1 MLVFNQNYIAWSNM
15 DVDPG
20 FPQSNSGVWSLNT
33 FFFDVPL
40 QRDKIPLITR
50 ALPLAAIN
58 YQVQYEAVNR
68 FCHFVVVS
76 QDTKESWKQ
85 KYLTEGG
92 VFLFEGIEIRNEH

>member
-1 MLVFNQNYIAWSNM
+1 M

-68 FCHFVVVS
+68 FCHFVVVF

-92 VFLFEGIEIRNEH
+92 GIFVWRDRNKKWALKEVFIGR

>member
-1 MLVFNQNYIAWSNM
+1 M

-33 FFFDVPL
+33 FFDVPL
-40 QRDKIPLITR
+40 QRDKIPLITW

-68 FCHFVVVS
+68 FCHIVVVS
-76 QDTKESWKQ
+76 QESKRGAEN
-85 KYLTEGG
+85 KNISGGG
-92 VFLFEGIEIRNEH
+92 VFCLKW